1 MSIVEVR
8 DLRKEYGKKD
18 NKTIALNGISLDIQK
33 SVDKLEYKVR

>member
-33 SVDKLEYKVR
+33 GEFVAIVGK